1 MDFSSADWSR
11 AMLDKNVQT
20 MEMIWWWRKLFFFF
34 SPGDFPR
41 NANGNGRQNS
51 QEYYC
56 QRQNRQQFS
65 MIFTII
71 NHRTGHQKVQKFAMK
86 PLTRIRLVVLLEFW
100 TFDVIFKVD
109 KRRDVKSTDHGK
121 LLSMSIFSPTSGR
134 HSPPPAP
141 LDDNDQGRMEDF
153 VIEGA

>member
-1 MDFSSADWSR
+1 MMVAQIVFLFLARRFSEKR
-11 AMLDKNVQT
+11 Q
-20 MEMIWWWRKLFFFF
+20 RKWT
-34 SPGDFPR
+34 ST
-41 NANGNGRQNS
+41 S

-71 NHRTGHQKVQKFAMK
+71 NHRTGHQKVQNFAMK

-100 TFDVIFKVD
+100 TFDFIFKVD
-109 KRRDVKSTDHGK
+109 KSRDVKSTDHGK

-134 HSPPPAP
+134 HSPPPPHPWTIMTRGGWRILRGPRDIVYSGNMA
-141 LDDNDQGRMEDF
+141 R
-153 VIEGA
+153 